1 MTNVYDNFIH
11 HLEKNNT
18 IHEALFQKHNVKIG
32 LRNKNGTGVLVGL
45 TTIAEVEGYK
55 KEDNQIIAT
64 EGKLFY
70 RGENIYDIVSRL
82 DNKSMAFEETAFLLI
97 FGYYPDHEE
106 LTHFTKLID
115 QERTL
120 PKDFT
125 ENMIL
130 KNPSK
135 SIMNKIQRSILVLYS
150 YDETPEDNSLSHQLL
165 QSIKLIGAMPTI
177 MSYGYHAKSHYFKNE
192 SLYIHKPKDNIGTAA
207 NILHMLRPDNSY
219 TDLER
224 STLDLLLLLHAEHG
238 GGNNSTFTTS
248 VVSSTGTD
256 IYSAIAA
263 AVGSLKGPKHGGA
276 NAIVGDMMNDI
287 LENCN
292 WQSEEALRHYLSRML
307 GKEVFDKSGLIYGIG
322 HAVYTL
328 SDPRAEILKKKAK
341 ALAME
346 KNQLELYELYETIER
361 ISKRLIYEKKGMRK
375 AANTDFYA
383 NLVYRLL
390 EIPED
395 LYTPL
400 FATARIV
407 GWCAHRIETLLS
419 NPKILRPAYH
429 CIK

>member
-1 MTNVYDNFIH
+1 MTKVYDHFIH
-11 HLEKNNT
+11 HLKKNNT
-18 IHEALFQKHNVKIG
+18 IHEDLFYKHNVKIG

-45 TTIAEVEGYK
+45 TTIAEVEGYIK
-55 KEDNQIIAT
+55 KDNEIIAT

-70 RGENIYDIVSRL
+70 RGENIYDLVNRF
-82 DNKSMAFEETAFLLI
+82 DNKPLAFEKTAFLLI
-97 FGYYPDHEE
+97 FGYYPEHDE
-106 LTHFTKLID
+106 LMHFSDLID
-115 QERTL
+115 KERAL

-150 YDETPEDNSLSHQLL
+150 YDQTPEDNSLSHQLL

-192 SLYIHKPKDNIGTAA
+192 SLYIHKPKSHIGTAA
-207 NILHMLRPDNSY
+207 NILHMLRPDNNY

-256 IYSAIAA
+256 IYSAISA

-276 NAIVGDMMNDI
+276 NTIVGDMINDI
-287 LENCN
+287 LKNCK
-292 WQSEEALRHYLSRML
+292 WQSKTALTDYLVQVL
-307 GKEVFDKSGLIYGIG
+307 EKKAFDNSGLIYGIG

-328 SDPRAEILKKKAK
+328 SDPRAEILKKKARE
-341 ALAME
+341 LAIE
-346 KNQLELYELYETIER
+346 KNQLALYELYETIEK
-361 ISKRLIYEKKGMRK
+361 ISKTLIYEKKGLRK

-390 EIPED
+390 DIPED